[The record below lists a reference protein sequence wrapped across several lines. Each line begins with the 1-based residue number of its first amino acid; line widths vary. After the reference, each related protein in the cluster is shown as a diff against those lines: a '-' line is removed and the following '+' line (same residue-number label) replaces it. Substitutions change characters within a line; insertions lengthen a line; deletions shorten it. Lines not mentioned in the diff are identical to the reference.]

1 MVISVVNH
9 FGPVLLRRSYG
20 GGCVLRA
27 PANSPVQECD
37 FNEAVRQLHLNRT
50 SAWVFSCGFATHFSE
65 HLFMRAPLRYCFGT
79 C

>member
-20 GGCVLRA
+20 GWGGGGVLRA

-37 FNEAVRQLHLNRT
+37 FNEAVRQLH
-50 SAWVFSCGFATHFSE
+50 
-65 HLFMRAPLRYCFGT
+65 
-79 C
+79 